1 MARKIDATKG
11 NLIKQIFKFVIPL
24 ALSTIMQNLFNLT
37 DKAVVGQMANSTAV
51 ASVGATGTVI
61 TLVLNAAIGLSTGVT
76 VILARYIGQKK
87 REKIRQT
94 IETAILSSLLLGL
107 FIGVMG
113 YFLSPVALRA
123 IDCPEAC
130 FDGAVLYMRIY
141 LGAAP
146 AFLCY
151 NYCSAVLRALGDTQR
166 PLYYITVAGVVNV
179 TLNVLLCFILENKVL
194 AVATATIVAK
204 LVSTVLILRNLA
216 HTDPDIRPS
225 LRRLRFNFGAFG
237 SILRFGIPISISNLI
252 VPLANLQIANGINS
266 YGVEAVAGNSAAV
279 SLHHI
284 AIAFASGFAIAANTF
299 IGQNLGAQ
307 NKPRVIKSFWTILWL
322 TVSISGIVGT
332 LMWLTGRFSLGLI
345 VGADA
350 TEAIRFGMSRLTYVT
365 LFTFIYAIN
374 TYIAHVFQAFGY
386 PMFSSISNIAFTLGF
401 RVFWMQLIYPT
412 HRTFD
417 NIMLCFPVSW
427 GLNLLFYIIA
437 FSFVYIRYVK
447 KDICKQIK

>member
-37 DKAVVGQMANSTAV
+37 DKAVAGQMAGSTAV
-51 ASVGATGTVI
+51 ASIGATGTVI
-61 TLVLNAAIGLSTGVT
+61 TLVINAAIGISTGVT
-76 VILARYIGQKK
+76 VILARFVGQQK

-94 IETAILSSLLLGL
+94 IDTAISTSLLIGL
-107 FIGVMG
+107 FIAVVG
-113 YFLSPVALRA
+113 YFLTPVALRA
-123 IDCPEAC
+123 IECPKEC
-130 FDGAVLYMRIY
+130 FSGAVLYMRIY

-151 NYCSAVLRALGDTQR
+151 NYCSAILRALGDTQR
-166 PLYYITVAGVVNV
+166 PLYYITIAGIVNV
-179 TLNVLLCFILENKVL
+179 VLNVILCFILPNKVMAV
-194 AVATATIVAK
+194 AVATVVSK
-204 LVSTVLILRNLA
+204 LVSTVLILRNLSRLEE
-216 HTDPDIRPS
+216 DIRPN
-225 LRRLRFNFGAFG
+225 LRRLRFDFKSFKTILQFGV
-237 SILRFGIPISISNLI
+237 PTSISNLI
-252 VPLANLQIANGINS
+252 IPLANLQIATGINS

-307 NKPRVIKSFWTILWL
+307 NKSRVIKSFWTILWL
-322 TVSISGIVGT
+322 TILLSGSIGT
-332 LMWLTGRFSLGLI
+332 LMWLTGKYTLGII
-345 VGADA
+345 VGTEA
-350 TEAIRFGMSRLTYVT
+350 TEAIRFGMSRMTYTT
-365 LFTFIYAIN
+365 LFTCIYAIN

-401 RVFWMQLIYPT
+401 RVVWMQWIYPLN
-412 HRTFD
+412 RTFD

-427 GLNLLFYIIA
+427 FLNMVVYILCFA
-437 FSFVYIRYVK
+437 FIYIRYVK
-447 KDICKQIK
+447 KDIYKRIK